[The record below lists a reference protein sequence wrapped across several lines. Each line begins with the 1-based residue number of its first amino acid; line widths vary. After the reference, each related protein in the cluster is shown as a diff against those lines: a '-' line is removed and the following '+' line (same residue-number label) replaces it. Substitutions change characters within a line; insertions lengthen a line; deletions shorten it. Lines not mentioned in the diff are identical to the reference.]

1 MSDKGLPVSHNNG
14 ISGVLSLAP
23 PSMLRET
30 SLSRELSFAFGSTL
44 SNLNAS
50 IQPPVE
56 LDMPSLSRNHS
67 LFGYLEVPSLPRN
80 PSSSLSLTMAYEDPF
95 GGSPRGENTT

>member
-1 MSDKGLPVSHNNG
+1 
-14 ISGVLSLAP
+14 
-23 PSMLRET
+23 MLRET

-80 PSSSLSLTMAYEDPF
+80 PSSSLSLTMAYDDPF
-95 GGSPRGENTT
+95 GGSPRGKNTLFVKLIIPS